1 MLSLCTYQY
10 AGHGGNAYIVMRL
23 NIDSVAQPHTMSLT
37 GNTRYAGDF
46 GLWQGSLNSGAHKIS
61 LEYRASAKTNNVVS
75 SDLEWT
81 RWNKWMNRAMTVII
95 C

>member
-1 MLSLCTYQY
+1 M
-10 AGHGGNAYIVMRL
+10 
-23 NIDSVAQPHTMSLT
+23 HTVSLT
-37 GNTRYAGDF
+37 GNTDYAGNF
-46 GLWQGSLNSGAHKIS
+46 GLWQDSLSSGAHKLTLDYHS
-61 LEYRASAKTNNVVS
+61 PVKTTNTVS